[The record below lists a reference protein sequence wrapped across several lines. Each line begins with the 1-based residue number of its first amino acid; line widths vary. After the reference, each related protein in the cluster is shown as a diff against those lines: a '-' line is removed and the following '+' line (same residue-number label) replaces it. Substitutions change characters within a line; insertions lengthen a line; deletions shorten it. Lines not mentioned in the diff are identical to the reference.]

1 MQSGHKVLGGQQL
14 HSRVQSRPEKRT
26 LQTSLWLPEVPEH
39 IHVCDTDIN
48 LHRNHFIETSTE
60 AAVLILH
67 FYQRLE
73 KDLVITGGRG

>member
-14 HSRVQSRPEKRT
+14 HSRVQCRPEKRT

-67 FYQRLE
+67 F
-73 KDLVITGGRG
+73 TRGLKRILL